1 MRKLERRVYIHFIFF
16 TTTMNI
22 VWCTQSTMGDSHN
35 ILLDQY
41 VVYSNVLYIEQVLS
55 FERAVLAIP
64 LFNQTELTTNA

>member
-1 MRKLERRVYIHFIFF
+1 
-16 TTTMNI
+16 
-22 VWCTQSTMGDSHN
+22 MGDSHN

-41 VVYSNVLYIEQVLS
+41 VVHSNALYIEQVTVLS

>member
-1 MRKLERRVYIHFIFF
+1 
-16 TTTMNI
+16 MNI

-41 VVYSNVLYIEQVLS
+41 VVHSNVLYIEQVLS